1 MQTSQNTRS
10 LSKLSGSLQEG
21 VATPYDFTI
30 SEVFQEA
37 WQRTSGFKAPV
48 LAAVLIIFFAL
59 AAISFGIIL
68 LMGFFDMIDPA
79 LATILTSA
87 FNFIISMAS
96 YPLCAGILMMGL
108 YRSVDAAVEFNM
120 AFAYF
125 SYSLPIIIAAF
136 FSSLLVVLG
145 FMLLVLPGIYLSIA
159 YIFTLPLIIEK
170 EMDFWQAMEASRKA
184 VHQHWFKIFFIYAL
198 LGIIYLISLI
208 PLGLGLIWALPFFV
222 ALHGVLYRRIF
233 GIDSI

>member
-1 MQTSQNTRS
+1 MQTIRNTQS
-10 LSKLSGSLQEG
+10 ISGNMQEG
-21 VATPYDFTI
+21 IAAPYDFTI
-30 SEVFQEA
+30 SEVFKEA
-37 WQRTSGFKAPV
+37 WGRTSGFKGPV
-48 LAAVLIIFFAL
+48 LVAVLIIFLAL
-59 AAISFGIIL
+59 AAISFGTIL
-68 LMGFFDMIDPA
+68 VMGFFNMIDPA
-79 LATILTSA
+79 LATILASV

-96 YPLCAGILMMGL
+96 YPICAGILMMGL
-108 YRSVDAAVEFNM
+108 YRSIDATVEFNM

-125 SYSLPIIIAAF
+125 SYSLPIIIATF

-159 YIFTLPLIIEK
+159 YVFTLQLIIEK
-170 EMDFWQAMEASRKA
+170 DMDFWQAMETSRKA

-198 LGIIYLISLI
+198 VGIIYLISLI